1 MNKVKS
7 SLRNKVLTK
16 LTSLPEVRKK
26 QIEKKLSRNLFNSK
40 LWKKANVIGLTCS
53 TEIEWNT
60 MPIIQ
65 KAWSEGKGVAVP
77 KTDSTKSTMKF
88 YLIKNEGQLKVGYGN
103 ILEPIIELSRFID
116 KFEIDLLIVPGIV
129 FDKYGYRI
137 GFGGG
142 YYDRFLTNFTNE
154 TVSLLSSK
162 QLVDKLP
169 IEKHDINVQYL
180 ITETG
185 LYKVK
190 SKSEV

>member
-1 MNKVKS
+1 MKS

-16 LTSLPEVRKK
+16 LSSLAEVDKK
-26 QIEKKLSRNLFNSK
+26 YMERELSAHLYNSR
-40 LWKKANVIGLTCS
+40 LWKEANVIGLTCS
-53 TEIEWNT
+53 TDIEWDT
-60 MPIIQ
+60 MSIIQ
-65 KAWSEGKGVAVP
+65 KAWIEGKQVAVP
-77 KTDSTKSTMKF
+77 KTDSSKPTMKF
-88 YLIKNEGQLKVGYGN
+88 YLIENESQLKVGYGG
-103 ILEPIIELSRFID
+103 ILEPIVEETSFID

-129 FDKYGYRI
+129 FDEYGYRI

-142 YYDRFLTNFTNE
+142 YYDRFLTDFTNK

-185 LYKVK
+185 LHKVK

>member
-1 MNKVKS
+1 M
-7 SLRNKVLTK
+7 LTK